1 MGVYKTIDIELQ
13 ELDVEVDFTNA
24 DDLFDLVVDSKLS
37 GVKLSE
43 LIRKLIVNNVYEYE
57 NLRQLMWN
65 EEFVSCLE
73 WHYV

>member
-13 ELDVEVDFTNA
+13 ELDVDVDFTNA

-43 LIRKLIVNNVYEYE
+43 LIRKLIVNNVYEFE
-57 NLRQLMWN
+57 NLRGLMWN

>member
-57 NLRQLMWN
+57 NLRSLMWN